1 VRCLGPVTVVVAVC
15 ALLPPYASAGTG
27 MPDHHQ
33 MVALYVI
40 DHNGDTPVSD
50 AVLVA
55 YSQPFQKILGGCR
68 TKVDDL
74 TNRVLAL
81 ADQAGW
87 NGGRTVTSLEMLQAI
102 ARRIS
107 WPPGAPRGC
116 GYVYNLAEAHMET
129 GGP

>member
-1 VRCLGPVTVVVAVC
+1 VRRLGIATLVVALGV
-15 ALLPPYASAGTG
+15 LVPQYASAA

-55 YSQPFQKILGGCR
+55 YAQPFQKILEGCR
-68 TKVDDL
+68 INVDDL
-74 TNRVLAL
+74 TNRVLDL

-87 NGGRTVTSLEMLQAI
+87 NGGRTVTSLEMLRAI

-107 WPPGAPRGC
+107 WPLTMQRGC
-116 GYVYNLAEAHMET
+116 GYIYNLAEAHMET